1 MENEEE
7 KMIASNNLSLVN
19 YRIFSFLLITACLL
33 SPFYTLRIGNILF
46 TISDFL
52 FLLTIFYLFIIK
64 GFYFNKQ
71 VLLYYSP
78 LFFGVFLIVFGHSV
92 SVIINGFSDDLIT
105 EPLQYLFVYLLLP
118 FILISA
124 NEDTILRSIKAY
136 VWGISLVILIGA
148 ILLLFLPDVYKTLE
162 SHGIFIGISRMGS
175 FLGANGLAKTVAL
188 SIPLLFLIRKIGLIK
203 KITFYFFSI
212 IFLIGILL
220 SSSYGGS
227 IAAIISLIV
236 TFSLNFL
243 ISKKKNII
251 LDLLKYFIYLLLFIV
266 VFSFFLY
273 LDNKLEWNLTSGFQ
287 ERIINVL
294 VSQEV
299 NEAGSYLIKLD
310 LMRDAIEIISQN
322 PIIGMGPGNY
332 LEQSIY
338 SQNVHN
344 AYLGLWVES
353 GLFSIVGLLIILL
366 TSIFYSLISLS
377 SKTRKLRIY
386 GMTAFV
392 VTLILCIN
400 LFTDTT
406 VYVRS
411 TILPM
416 LVLFSLVVK
425 SLYIERKNIRMTNKQ
440 I

>member
-1 MENEEE
+1 
-7 KMIASNNLSLVN
+7 MIASNNLSLVN